1 MAGFGANRSQQASQ
15 SLAETG
21 LRGTPYDNHSAT
33 QLYRTGMQLNNVVD
47 QGLENVRQDPG
58 QYFKFGQALL
68 PGGRFG
74 VGSNADAGVNEYGR
88 NMFSQTSADM
98 GSRGFVSPENQ
109 GGVIG
114 SAIQRSLPQ
123 LIPQMMQFQQ
133 AQFQAPQSLF
143 DAARLRAD
151 FWNQARGAR
160 QSSSGEGEGT
170 GFNFG
175 ITSPGR

>member
-1 MAGFGANRSQQASQ
+1 M
-15 SLAETG
+15 
-21 LRGTPYDNHSAT
+21 RGTPYDALSAT
-33 QLYRTGMQLNNVVD
+33 QLYRSGTQLNNVVD
-47 QGLENVRQDPG
+47 QGVENLRQNPG
-58 QYFKFGQALL
+58 QWYQFGSQLM
-68 PGGRFG
+68 PGGRYG
-74 VGSNADAGVNEYGR
+74 VGVNADAGVNEYGR

-98 GSRGFVSPENQ
+98 GSRGFMSPENQ

-123 LIPQMMQFQQ
+123 LIPQMMAFQQ
-133 AQFQAPQSLF
+133 QQFNAPMSLIE
-143 DAARLRAD
+143 AARSRAD

-160 QSSSGEGEGT
+160 QTSSGEGEGT